1 MERSKILQ
9 VCQCQDRD
17 PFQLWIL
24 CCHLSRHHPKFWL
37 LFGHYITESLDEDKW
52 TTTVHNNTDESHEY
66 HIEWN
71 KPDPKGIHQSNL
83 LKKDLPLP
91 LFLSYC
97 FYLYGLCGGFLVCSS
112 VTVYLV
118 AMSCCCNYCF
128 SSILLSRR
136 TTPSLF
142 LFFRISLSSFT
153 KKQTCDQTIPVGNL
167 IRNTIICRSVWRT
180 ILVLKFQS
188 MDMVK
193 SSFA

>member
-1 MERSKILQ
+1 MKTNELQ
-9 VCQCQDRD
+9 
-17 PFQLWIL
+17 L
-24 CCHLSRHHPKFWL
+24 
-37 LFGHYITESLDEDKW
+37 Y
-52 TTTVHNNTDESHEY
+52 TTTWMNLTNIILNEISQTRKEY
-66 HIEWN
+66 TRAIYW
-71 KPDPKGIHQSNL
+71 
-83 LKKDLPLP
+83 KKTC
-91 LFLSYC
+91 LFLC
-97 FYLYGLCGGFLVCSS
+97 FCHIASICMGLCGGFLVCSS